1 MLTYGQQKEI
11 ISYYKF
17 TLILYPFFTM
27 TRQTLTVNQYEQLQ
41 EQFNFQDQQYGSVNC
56 YHSPIYYNN
65 PLYFDPLS
73 YEVE

>member
-1 MLTYGQQKEI
+1 MSKTRWTLLTLSGI
-11 ISYYKF
+11 IFVVS
-17 TLILYPFFTM
+17 
-27 TRQTLTVNQYEQLQ
+27 VNQYEQLQ

-56 YHSPIYYNN
+56 YHSPLYYNN

>member
-1 MLTYGQQKEI
+1 MSKLQWTILTLSGI
-11 ISYYKF
+11 IFVLS
-17 TLILYPFFTM
+17 
-27 TRQTLTVNQYEQLQ
+27 VNQYEQLQ

-56 YHSPIYYNN
+56 YHSPLYYNN

>member
-1 MLTYGQQKEI
+1 M
-11 ISYYKF
+11 ISYYNITQLTQNFIMNRK
-17 TLILYPFFTM
+17 
-27 TRQTLTVNQYEQLQ
+27 QLTVNQYEQLQ

>member
-1 MLTYGQQKEI
+1 MINTNNYSQNRGSEVINSMTDYTYSDTFYNAIVQE
-11 ISYYKF
+11 
-17 TLILYPFFTM
+17 
-27 TRQTLTVNQYEQLQ
+27 ELQ

-56 YHSPIYYNN
+56 YHSPLYYNN